1 MRRFAYLFLLMAIT
15 ATQAVAAPRL
25 SNPVFQSLSTK
36 NGLPQDI
43 VNDIVINSD
52 GFVWIATDGGLVR
65 WDGIRTKRV
74 AGPDNLL
81 FDASIYRL
89 ALQGEE
95 ALWFSVYG
103 RGVYYLDLESQEVV
117 QIEPTDFR
125 DLEGFVQHGETF
137 HWQSDTQLIIALSEE
152 VQRFNTQT
160 DTLETLAKLPETLLD
175 NKQAIRA
182 AITVEDILVVAT
194 TDGVYTKN
202 VNDIAQPLKEL
213 DYLADIPANLDNLN
227 AKFLCGFPLFW
238 VSL

>member
-81 FDASIYRL
+81 FDASIY
-89 ALQGEE
+89 
-95 ALWFSVYG
+95 
-103 RGVYYLDLESQEVV
+103 
-117 QIEPTDFR
+117 
-125 DLEGFVQHGETF
+125 H
-137 HWQSDTQLIIALSEE
+137 
-152 VQRFNTQT
+152 
-160 DTLETLAKLPETLLD
+160 
-175 NKQAIRA
+175 
-182 AITVEDILVVAT
+182 
-194 TDGVYTKN
+194 
-202 VNDIAQPLKEL
+202 
-213 DYLADIPANLDNLN
+213 
-227 AKFLCGFPLFW
+227 
-238 VSL
+238 

>member
-43 VNDIVINSD
+43 VNDIAINSD

-125 DLEGFVQHGETF
+125 DLEGLCSTVKPSIG
-137 HWQSDTQLIIALSEE
+137 
-152 VQRFNTQT
+152 R
-160 DTLETLAKLPETLLD
+160 
-175 NKQAIRA
+175 AIR
-182 AITVEDILVVAT
+182 
-194 TDGVYTKN
+194 
-202 VNDIAQPLKEL
+202 
-213 DYLADIPANLDNLN
+213 
-227 AKFLCGFPLFW
+227 
-238 VSL
+238 S